1 MRNPIK
7 ASILL
12 LWVIAAGSSM
22 PLVGSAQTT
31 SSASAGP
38 TPEVAF
44 TYSYAHS
51 NAPPGGCGCFSLNG
65 GSASVAI
72 PLRHSPWEIAG
83 DVTVANGSSISSASN
98 DLTLTVFTGGLRYRP
113 NLHLGAWQPFG
124 QVLAGG
130 AYASG
135 SLIQAEKSA
144 GTGSNSAFAAN
155 AGGGLDLRLNHR
167 LSLRLVEAD
176 YLPTTFNNGTTNHQN
191 NLRISAG
198 LVVRL
203 GK

>member
-22 PLVGSAQTT
+22 SLVGSAQTK
-31 SSASAGP
+31 SSATAGP
-38 TPEVAF
+38 APEIGL

-72 PLRHSPWEIAG
+72 PLRHSNWEFAG
-83 DVTVANGSSISSASN
+83 DITVANGSSISSANN
-98 DLTLTVFTGGLRYRP
+98 DLTLSVFTGGLRFRP
-113 NLHLGAWQPFG
+113 NLRLGALQPFG
-124 QVLAGG
+124 QLLVGG

-135 SLIQAEKSA
+135 TLIQAEKSA

-155 AGGGLDLRLNHR
+155 AGGGIDLRLNHR
-167 LSLRLVEAD
+167 FSLRAIEAD
-176 YLPTTFNNGTTNHQN
+176 YLPTTFNNGTNNHQN
-191 NLRISAG
+191 SLRISAG
-198 LVVRL
+198 LIVHL